1 MTVTISSEQ
10 SEKIELEKEPSPQAT
25 TTAAEKEEP
34 FLTVETAPVV
44 EAKQQQ
50 QPTTT
55 PKRKR
60 MKSLSMK
67 KLSLGM
73 GTGTSTK
80 KVTSPTPTKAS
91 KNVMKTQKSA
101 PSTTTKKA
109 VTVNSPTTPTKSN
122 SKPSRSSKSKYSLGG
137 FMRKKQSSEKDQ
149 IVPSDR
155 LIEVSMAEQKLSN
168 DQKKVQKAL
177 AKAQE
182 EADSPSRT
190 HLKLSNEKTQEV
202 SKASLDE
209 QKLDVSA
216 NASVK
221 SASSNGEST
230 LKSVE
235 VQLMKEITD
244 DIITSSPPKDS
255 VEAGKE
261 DDDDKKTVASDQSTS
276 NNSASKVFD
285 TVANVE
291 LSHAATND
299 EDEMKGKVATRDD
312 DTSSPTLENIT
323 KSLKEAFGMFDKAS
337 ETVTTGPD
345 NKPEDSK
352 PEDDKPEDTKPDDKQ
367 TDIKEVN
374 ESKDDSPV
382 ATEETNDPASEE
394 TDAKAGSSGGEEV
407 TMTDH
412 NTTETGSVS
421 KEVEVDVDVKT
432 VTDDKEET
440 PVELSQ
446 PEVDTQEPAKVEP
459 ELPPP
464 PSNVDVEPL
473 PHEPPKEDV
482 CPEPP
487 DKTEEGVELSAKFDE
502 RRKGG
507 SETCVKSAKVSI

>member
-1 MTVTISSEQ
+1 MTVTISTEQ
-10 SEKIELEKEPSPQAT
+10 SEKIELENEPFNPRAT
-25 TTAAEKEEP
+25 TKAAEKEEP

-73 GTGTSTK
+73 GTSTK
-80 KVTSPTPTKAS
+80 KVTSPPPTKAS

-109 VTVNSPTTPTKSN
+109 VTVNSPTTPTKSD

-168 DQKKVQKAL
+168 DKKKVQKAL

-202 SKASLDE
+202 SKASSDE

-299 EDEMKGKVATRDD
+299 EDEMMATRDD

-367 TDIKEVN
+367 TEIKEVSK
-374 ESKDDSPV
+374 SKDDSPV

-394 TDAKAGSSGGEEV
+394 TDAKAGSGGEEV

-412 NTTETGSVS
+412 NTTETESVY
-421 KEVEVDVDVKT
+421 KEAEVDVDVKT

-446 PEVDTQEPAKVEP
+446 PEVDT
-459 ELPPP
+459 
-464 PSNVDVEPL
+464 SNVDVEPL

-487 DKTEEGVELSAKFDE
+487 DKTEEGVQLSAKFDE
-502 RRKGG
+502 HCKGG

>member
-1 MTVTISSEQ
+1 MRATISSEQ
-10 SEKIELEKEPSPQAT
+10 SEKIELENEPFSPRAA

-34 FLTVETAPVV
+34 FLTVATAPVV

-91 KNVMKTQKSA
+91 KKTQKSA
-101 PSTTTKKA
+101 PSA
-109 VTVNSPTTPTKSN
+109 SPTIPTKSN

-168 DQKKVQKAL
+168 DKKKVQEAL

-202 SKASLDE
+202 SKASLDDN
-209 QKLDVSA
+209 KLDASA
-216 NASVK
+216 HASAK
-221 SASSNGEST
+221 SVSSNGEST
-230 LKSVE
+230 LESVE

-367 TDIKEVN
+367 TDIKEVSK
-374 ESKDDSPV
+374 SKDDSPV

-394 TDAKAGSSGGEEV
+394 TDAKAGSGGEEV

-412 NTTETGSVS
+412 NTTEAESVY
-421 KEVEVDVDVKT
+421 KEAEVDVDVKT

-440 PVELSQ
+440 PAELSQ
-446 PEVDTQEPAKVEP
+446 PAKVEP
-459 ELPPP
+459 ELPPLS
-464 PSNVDVEPL
+464 SNVDVEPL

>member
-1 MTVTISSEQ
+1 MRATISTEQ

-25 TTAAEKEEP
+25 TTTTEKKEP
-34 FLTVETAPVV
+34 FLTVATAPVV

-80 KVTSPTPTKAS
+80 KVTSPTPKAS
-91 KNVMKTQKSA
+91 KKTQKSA

-235 VQLMKEITD
+235 VQLMKEVTD

-352 PEDDKPEDTKPDDKQ
+352 PEDYKLEDTKPDDKQ
-367 TDIKEVN
+367 TEIKEVSK
-374 ESKDDSPV
+374 SKDDSPV

-394 TDAKAGSSGGEEV
+394 TDAKAGSGGEEV

-440 PVELSQ
+440 PAELSQ
-446 PEVDTQEPAKVEP
+446 PKVDTQEPAKVEP
-459 ELPPP
+459 EL

-482 CPEPP
+482 CPKPP

>member
-1 MTVTISSEQ
+1 MRATISSEL
-10 SEKIELEKEPSPQAT
+10 EKIELENEPFSPRAAT
-25 TTAAEKEEP
+25 TTIEKKEP
-34 FLTVETAPVV
+34 FLATVPADSEKTPVV

-91 KNVMKTQKSA
+91 KKTQKSA
-101 PSTTTKKA
+101 PSATTKKA

-168 DQKKVQKAL
+168 DQKKVQEAL

-202 SKASLDE
+202 SKASSDE

-367 TDIKEVN
+367 TEIKEVSK
-374 ESKDDSPV
+374 SKDDSPV

-394 TDAKAGSSGGEEV
+394 TDAKAGSGGEEV

-459 ELPPP
+459 ELP
-464 PSNVDVEPL
+464 SNVDVEPL

-502 RRKGG
+502 HCKGG

>member
-1 MTVTISSEQ
+1 MRATISSEL
-10 SEKIELEKEPSPQAT
+10 EKIELENEPFSPRAAT
-25 TTAAEKEEP
+25 TTIEKKEP
-34 FLTVETAPVV
+34 FLATVPADSEKTPVV
-44 EAKQQQ
+44 EAKRQQE
-50 QPTTT
+50 PTTT

-73 GTGTSTK
+73 GTSTK
-80 KVTSPTPTKAS
+80 KVTSPPPTKAS

-101 PSTTTKKA
+101 PSATTKKA

-149 IVPSDR
+149 IEPSDR

-168 DQKKVQKAL
+168 DQKKVQEAL

-202 SKASLDE
+202 SKASSDE

-235 VQLMKEITD
+235 VQLMKEVTD

-367 TDIKEVN
+367 TEIKEVSK
-374 ESKDDSPV
+374 SKDDSPV

-394 TDAKAGSSGGEEV
+394 TDAKAGSGGEEV

-412 NTTETGSVS
+412 NTTETESVY
-421 KEVEVDVDVKT
+421 KEAEVDVDVKT

-440 PVELSQ
+440 PAELSQ
-446 PEVDTQEPAKVEP
+446 PAKVEP
-459 ELPPP
+459 ELPPLS
-464 PSNVDVEPL
+464 SNADVEPL

-482 CPEPP
+482 CPKPP